1 MDVITLVEN
10 TEGSAH
16 CPTEHGLSYYIATEE
31 HRILM
36 DAGADDLVL
45 KNARQLGVDLSAVD
59 TAVISHGHYD
69 HGGGLPAFLGMNA
82 DADVYMQEQ
91 AFGAYYSIHGDS
103 TRYIG
108 LPEELRGHRQ
118 LILVNGNHTI
128 DASLSLFSNI
138 SNRYSS
144 PAANRTLKE
153 KCGDAFIPDTFSHEQ
168 CLVVFEHGKRYLFSG
183 CAHHGILN
191 ILETFRSVYHT
202 DPDAVFSGF
211 HMYQKHGY
219 SAEDIQLITDTALL
233 LKKTG
238 SVFYTGHCTGIE
250 PYQMMKRIMGDQLH
264 YLHCGDRIHL

>member
-16 CPTEHGLSYYIATEE
+16 CPTEHGLSYYIETGA

-45 KNARQLGVDLSAVD
+45 NNARQLGVDLSAVD

-69 HGGGLPAFLGMNA
+69 HGGGLPAFLHTN
-82 DADVYMQEQ
+82 DKADVFIQER
-91 AFGAYYSIHGDS
+91 AFGAYYSIHGDR

-138 SNRYSS
+138 SDRYPS
-144 PAANRTLKE
+144 PAANRTLNE
-153 KCGDAFIPDTFSHEQ
+153 KCGDSFIPDTFSHEQ
-168 CLVVFEHGKRYLFSG
+168 CLVVFEQGRHYLFSG

-191 ILETFRSVYHT
+191 ILDTFRSVYHT

-219 SAEDIQLITDTALL
+219 NAEDIQLITETACILRE
-233 LKKTG
+233 TR
-238 SVFYTGHCTGIE
+238 SVFYTGHCTGSE
-250 PYQMMKRIMGDQLH
+250 PYQMMKQIMGDQLH